1 MTGRVVAQTAEVDAV
16 RSARSRPLAG
26 SSGRAPSL
34 PVAPHDWL
42 ARDKLGGLLSPPV
55 TLRSQRVRV
64 PRFQP
69 GGSSS
74 LVLRSR
80 AAVWRRLK
88 PRRLLC
94 LIIREPHASRTPSL
108 RAHFTRGPTAVES
121 DGRASCSPATDC
133 LAPVVDYHGRARCHR
148 TARAFLMR
156 PQLNSSTLGGRRD
169 DHLHLNVCDA
179 LLPSS

>member
-1 MTGRVVAQTAEVDAV
+1 MTGRVVAQTAEVDAA
-16 RSARSRPLAG
+16 RSARSRPQAG

-34 PVAPHDWL
+34 PVALIDWL
-42 ARDKLGGLLSPPV
+42 ARDKLGGLLSRPV
-55 TLRSQRVRV
+55 ALRGRRVRE
-64 PRFQP
+64 PRFPP
-69 GGSSS
+69 GGSGS

-80 AAVWRRLK
+80 ADFWRCLQ
-88 PRRLLC
+88 PRRLLR
-94 LIIREPHASRTPSL
+94 LIVGGLSL
-108 RAHFTRGPTAVES
+108 RGLARFELISPAAQQAVES
-121 DGRASCSPATDC
+121 DGRTSARPATDC